1 MKNLILAVD
10 DEPLYLRLLKVN
22 LEPEGFEV
30 ITTTNGEQRSNSW
43 LSKTAIGDPG
53 SDDA

>member
-30 ITTTNGEQRSNSW
+30 ITTTNGEQAVEFVAVKNRNW
-43 LSKTAIGDPG
+43 
-53 SDDA
+53 